1 MSYLKWDIGEISETL
16 LLSQYNSVLFEHI
29 TMSMY
34 YLCSKNIL
42 KDYLIT
48 CSLNSCSEQKEQ
60 VIKQ

>member
-34 YLCSKNIL
+34 YLCSKNYFKGL
-42 KDYLIT
+42 FNNMGRYLV
-48 CSLNSCSEQKEQ
+48 SVVNRKSKL
-60 VIKQ
+60 